1 MQWPSLT
8 SNHQIH
14 TVMIRKFHPTDLP
27 VVLHLWLEG
36 NLQAHPFI
44 SPSYWQNH
52 VTLMKEVL
60 PQAEVYVFVDETTQ
74 EIIAFV
80 GMDQNYIAGIFTRKD
95 YRSRG
100 IGKALL
106 QFLKTMKRELT
117 LSVYLKNEEAI
128 RFYKREGFQITEEK
142 VDEGTGEREYQMCL
156 FL

>member
-1 MQWPSLT
+1 
-8 SNHQIH
+8 
-14 TVMIRKFHPTDLP
+14 
-27 VVLHLWLEG
+27 
-36 NLQAHPFI
+36 
-44 SPSYWQNH
+44 
-52 VTLMKEVL
+52 MKEVL